1 MIKNT
6 ISITASLVN
15 GSQFELL
22 TKTPPEVALAE
33 YFCPD
38 VYPKVQ
44 SLVIEAQTNEGKMV
58 KLFIS
63 PGTIKA
69 LIE

>member
-15 GSQFELL
+15 GTQFELL

-33 YFCPD
+33 YFCAD
-38 VYPKVQ
+38 VHPRVK
-44 SLVIEAQTNEGKMV
+44 SLVIEAHTDEGKSI
-58 KLFIS
+58 KLFIL
-63 PGTIKA
+63 PGAIKA
-69 LIE
+69 SID